1 MSVGQKDKAIAVT
14 AITKKFGE
22 ITAVDEVS
30 FEVEEGEFFGFL
42 GPNGA
47 GKTTL
52 IRMLTTLLKP
62 TSGKAVVSGC
72 DIEDDPAEV
81 RRRIGVVP
89 QAMTSDL
96 DLTGYEN
103 MDFYGRFYGIRSGER
118 KERIAYLL
126 DKVGLAARAN
136 DLVATYSGG
145 MRRRLEIARV
155 LVHRPK
161 LLFLDEPTIGLDP
174 QSRRVVWDFL
184 EKLIEGDS
192 MTIFLTTHYM
202 EEAEALCGRVAIIDS
217 GKIIVLGSPEEL
229 KSQIPGKDIISIT
242 LEELSDEMTAMIGK
256 LPFVHKVKAEG
267 NSIRVYV
274 DSGAR
279 NLPVLIDEV
288 RAAGGSVLSAT
299 IHEQSLEDVFI
310 HYTGKSIREEEARK
324 VSFLVGAGLPQ
335 KLGR

>member
-1 MSVGQKDKAIAVT
+1 MPENKAIIVT
-14 AITKKFGE
+14 GITKRFGE
-22 ITAVDEVS
+22 ITAVDNVS
-30 FEVEEGEFFGFL
+30 FDVDEGEFFGFL

-52 IRMLTTLLKP
+52 IRMLTTLRKP
-62 TSGKAVVSGC
+62 TGGEASVASFNVVK
-72 DIEDDPAEV
+72 EPAEV
-81 RRRIGVVP
+81 RRCIGVVP

-103 MDFYGRFYGIRSGER
+103 MDLYGRFYGIRGRER
-118 KERIAYLL
+118 KERISQLL
-126 DKVGLAARAN
+126 EKVGLTSRAK

-155 LVHRPK
+155 LVHRPR

-174 QSRRVVWDFL
+174 QSRRVVRDFL
-184 EKLIEGDS
+184 EKLVEGDS

-202 EEAEALCGRVAIIDS
+202 EEAEALCDRVAIID
-217 GKIIVLGSPEEL
+217 GGRIIALGSPAEL
-229 KSQIPGKDIISIT
+229 KAEIPGSDIISIT
-242 LEELSDEMTAMIGK
+242 LEAVTAEMTGAIEG
-256 LPFVHKVKAEG
+256 LSFVHKVKRED

-274 DSGAR
+274 DNGAK
-279 NLPVLIDEV
+279 NLPGLIDEV
-288 RAAGGSVLSAT
+288 RRAGGTVQSAT

-310 HYTGKSIREEEARK
+310 HYTGKSIREEEAKK
-324 VSFLVGAGLPQ
+324 VSFFVGAGIPQ

>member
-1 MSVGQKDKAIAVT
+1 MSVDVKNKAITVM
-14 AITKKFGE
+14 AITKKFGG

-52 IRMLTTLLKP
+52 IRMLTTLLRP
-62 TSGKAVVSGC
+62 TAGKAFVSGF
-72 DIEDDPAEV
+72 DVAKDPAEV
-81 RRRIGVVP
+81 RRHIGVVP

-103 MDFYGRFYGIRSGER
+103 MDLYGRFYGIHAAKR

-126 DKVGLAARAN
+126 DKVGLTARAK

-184 EKLIEGDS
+184 EKLTGGDS

-217 GKIIVLGSPEEL
+217 GKIIALGSPDEL
-229 KSQIPGKDIISIT
+229 KSQIPGNDIISLT
-242 LEELSDEMTAMIGK
+242 LENLSEDMTAMIEK
-256 LPFVHKVKAEG
+256 LPFVHKVKTED
-267 NSIRVYV
+267 NSVRVYV
-274 DSGAR
+274 DKGAR

-310 HYTGKSIREEEARK
+310 HYTGKSIREEEAKK
-324 VSFLVGAGLPQ
+324 VSFLVGAGIPQ